1 MICVGLVYS
10 LGEAS
15 FVGAG
20 REAAGLAGRWWVLR
34 ASHKG
39 STAGS
44 SWYQRRGFVPEL
56 EPPAPTTVL
65 HTSSPLVLCQSWT
78 GCSHVVHTHWNRVW
92 FLFVPH
98 GSHLEHCGG
107 FGPVN
112 ATPSVAG
119 SGQFLGLGATACAV
133 ERNY

>member
-1 MICVGLVYS
+1 MA
-10 LGEAS
+10 E
-15 FVGAG
+15 
-20 REAAGLAGRWWVLR
+20 LAGRWWVLR

-56 EPPAPTTVL
+56 EPPAPTIVL
-65 HTSSPLVLCQSWT
+65 HTSSPLVLCQSC
-78 GCSHVVHTHWNRVW
+78 GCSHVVHTHWNCVW

-107 FGPVN
+107 FGPVMLHRVWLEG
-112 ATPSVAG
+112 SVPG
-119 SGQFLGLGATACAV
+119 VGGICM
-133 ERNY
+133 